1 MEDHHVID
9 IQIFDDNVSS
19 FLAVLYKHKQT
30 TKIAGNNFLI
40 FDTDFNIIFE
50 LIKSE
55 LYYTSISKWNSL
67 SGKPGV
73 IRVAFNVLL
82 SNRIHL
88 IKINITQVI
97 YRRQILYLIH
107 DHDLIINF
115 SYVFGKGESFR
126 IEIYTIRSYNETS

>member
-1 MEDHHVID
+1 MEEHHVID
-9 IQIFDDNVSS
+9 IEIFDDYESS

-30 TKIAGNNFLI
+30 TEVAGNNFLI
-40 FDTDFNIIFE
+40 FDTDFNIVFE

-55 LYYTSISKWNSL
+55 LYYTSISKWNSF

-73 IRVAFNVLL
+73 IRVAFNVML

-97 YRRQILYLIH
+97 YQR
-107 DHDLIINF
+107 
-115 SYVFGKGESFR
+115 
-126 IEIYTIRSYNETS
+126 